1 MRKKNIIRL
10 TTAILF
16 ALAAVFAG
24 DPARAQSC
32 EYPLFIQEGAVD
44 ANVLF
49 LFDNS
54 GSMNEIIFHNDFNP
68 NVTYTGGLSTN
79 TMYYVSSPGSY
90 GPNKFR
96 TGLGSTPKALF
107 VTSDNGQNGR
117 YLGNYLNWLFY
128 HATLAQRSSIPLVT
142 RVQVA
147 KAAVNDIVAGTENL
161 RFGVMRFNYESG
173 GTLAAPVGTPVADI
187 LTYVN
192 AITADTWTPLAET
205 MVNILDYYK
214 LTGSGA
220 PIQYACQKNFVVC
233 VTDGYPTKD
242 RNIPSYIGDYD
253 HDGLDPG
260 TCVSIGCT
268 SCGSTD
274 DCTHYLDD
282 VALYLRVNDLR
293 SDLDGV
299 QNVFTYMV
307 GFGIDAPLLAETA
320 REGGGFYT
328 TANNASELQNSLENI
343 MRDIANR
350 ISSGSAVAV
359 VSTEGQDADLLYR
372 GKFLPGVWRGFLEAF
387 ELPYEPGEEP
397 LWEAGAILSARDPSS
412 RNLFTSVGGAAI
424 DFGVDNAATLTT
436 ELGVATTTE
445 AENLINW
452 VSGQNVAGFRDRGG
466 WVFGDVVD
474 SSPLVVGPP
483 SSFHLE
489 NDYLAFRDAMQS
501 RPRMVYIGAND
512 GMLHAFRAEDGYE
525 SWAYIP
531 NNCLG
536 DLSTLADSAY
546 CHQFFVNLTPAAVD
560 AYVNGSW
567 RTILMGGQKHGGGA
581 YFAIDVTYPESPELM
596 WEIVLPTV
604 AESWAKP
611 EVYRS
616 ASDGYV
622 VVFGTGPDFTTGEAH
637 VIGVDISTGAEV
649 WSQLLSTSGS
659 GMNMATAATT
669 VDLEF
674 DGYEDLLYIADLAG
688 NLWRFDLADS
698 PPSKSLLFQTDGQP
712 VQAQPILTVDYNNDV
727 FLYFGTGRYVEASD
741 IADASLQTFYSII
754 DNHSETQV
762 SRSDLV
768 DETYEITE
776 LTADDRGWY
785 IDLVQASGERITEPD
800 ALVAEIVYFTSFA
813 PADVPCGAGGY
824 SWLYKVK
831 FRSGAGEDD
840 DEDDSNDGIEG
851 RVEEL
856 GEGVATKPVIDIA
869 NENVI
874 VQGSDTRIHV
884 RDTANSLRQLIV
896 RSWRQL
902 YN

>member
-1 MRKKNIIRL
+1 MNKKNIIGL
-10 TTAILF
+10 PTALLF

-24 DPARAQSC
+24 GPARAQGC

-44 ANVLF
+44 ANVMI

-54 GSMNEIIFHNDFNP
+54 GSMNEIIFHSAFNP
-68 NVTYTGGLSTN
+68 KVTYTGGLVSSN
-79 TMYYVSSPGSY
+79 TYYVSSNGNYSPRS
-90 GPNKFR
+90 FR
-96 TGLGSTPKALF
+96 TGQPTTPKVYLIE
-107 VTSDNGQNGR
+107 SDNGEDGR
-117 YLGNYLNWLFY
+117 YWGNYLNWIY
-128 HATLAQRSSIPLVT
+128 WHATAAQRASIPLVT
-142 RVQVA
+142 RVQAA
-147 KAAVNDIVAGTENL
+147 KAAVNDIVSGTENL
-161 RFGVMRFNYESG
+161 RFGVMRFNYDAG
-173 GTLAAPVGTPVADI
+173 GTLAAPLGTSTADL

-192 AITADTWTPLAET
+192 GITANTWTPLAET
-205 MVNILDYYK
+205 MVSILDYYK
-214 LTGSGA
+214 QTGAGA
-220 PIQYACQKNFVVC
+220 PIQYPCQRSFVVC

-260 TCVSIGCT
+260 TCASIGCAT
-268 SCGSTD
+268 CGAGD

-282 VALYLRVNDLR
+282 VALYLRTNDLR
-293 SDLDGV
+293 PDLEGM
-299 QNVFTYMV
+299 QAASTYMV

-328 TANNASELQNSLENI
+328 TASNAEQLQAALENI
-343 MRDIANR
+343 VRDIVNR

-372 GKFLPGVWRGFLEAF
+372 GKFMPGQWRGYLEAF

-397 LWEAGAILSARDPSS
+397 VWEAGELLAARDPAS

-424 DFGVDNAATLTT
+424 DFGVDNAATLST
-436 ELGVATTTE
+436 ELGVATTAE
-445 AENLINW
+445 AEDLINW
-452 VSGQNVAGFRDRGG
+452 VAGQNVAGLRDRGG
-466 WVFGDVVD
+466 WILGDVVD

-483 SSFHLE
+483 SSFRLE
-489 NDYLAFRDAMQS
+489 NDYLAFRDMLQD
-501 RPRMVYIGAND
+501 RDRMVYIGAND

-536 DLSTLADSAY
+536 RLCAPADTSY
-546 CHQFFVNLTPAAVD
+546 CHQFFVNLTPTAID

-567 RTILMGGQKHGGGA
+567 RTILLGGQKQGGDA

-596 WEIVLPTV
+596 WEVVLPTV
-604 AESWAKP
+604 NESWAKP
-611 EVYRS
+611 EIYRS
-616 ASDGYV
+616 SATGGYV
-622 VVFGTGPDFTTGEAH
+622 MVVGTGPDYTTGEAY
-637 VIGVDISTGAEV
+637 VVAIDLATGAEL
-649 WSQLLSTSGS
+649 WSEPLSTSS
-659 GMNMATAATT
+659 GVNMATAAAA

-688 NLWRFDLADS
+688 NLWRFDLKES
-698 PPSKSLLFQTDGQP
+698 PPDKSLLFQTDDQP
-712 VQAQPILTVDYNNDV
+712 IQAQPILTVDYNNDV
-727 FLYFGTGRYVEASD
+727 FLYFGTGQYISSAD
-741 IADASLQTFYSII
+741 IDDSSLQTFYSII

-776 LTADDRGWY
+776 LTSDDRGWY
-785 IDLVQASGERITEPD
+785 IDLVQASGERVTEPD
-800 ALVAEIVYFTSFA
+800 ALVSEIVYFTSYS
-813 PADVPCGAGGY
+813 PNDEPCSAGGY

-831 FRSGAGEDD
+831 FRSGASEDND
-840 DEDDSNDGIEG
+840 QDDSNDGIEG

-856 GEGVATKPVIDIA
+856 GEGVATRPVIDIA

-884 RDTANSLRQLIV
+884 RDTVNNLRQLIV